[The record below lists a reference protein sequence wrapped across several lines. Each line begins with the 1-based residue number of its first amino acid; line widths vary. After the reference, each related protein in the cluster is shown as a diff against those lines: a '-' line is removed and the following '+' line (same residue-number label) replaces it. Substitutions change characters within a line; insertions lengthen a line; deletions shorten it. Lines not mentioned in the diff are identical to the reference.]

1 MSTPSNASLL
11 SHTVAA
17 LALATMM
24 AVAPAMAQKAPAGKK
39 IYCWDQRG
47 EKVCS
52 DSLPASAVDS
62 ARTEFSPSGIPTAQ
76 VERAK
81 TDEER
86 VIAEMEAKR
95 REQAQ
100 WSDAE
105 RERRERAMVVSF
117 ASEADLERNF
127 AHRIDLIDSGIKTSR
142 LGVEGA
148 RRSLLNLLQRA
159 SEAELESKPV
169 PKALADRIASQ
180 HDALRHHQRL
190 MERQLQERG
199 TIDQEMASAL
209 ERYRELKAVNPSGRS

>member
-1 MSTPSNASLL
+1 M
-11 SHTVAA
+11 
-17 LALATMM
+17 
-24 AVAPAMAQKAPAGKK
+24 
-39 IYCWDQRG
+39 
-47 EKVCS
+47 CS

-199 TIDQEMASAL
+199 TIDQELASAL

>member
-1 MSTPSNASLL
+1 MSTRSTTSVL
-11 SHTVAA
+11 STTVAA

-24 AVAPAMAQKAPAGKK
+24 AVAPAMAQKAPTGKK
-39 IYCWDQRG
+39 IYCWDERG
-47 EKVCS
+47 EKICS
-52 DSLPASAVDS
+52 DSLPASAVDN
-62 ARTEFSPSGIPTAQ
+62 ARTEFSPSGIPTAR

-81 TDEER
+81 TEEER

-95 REQAQ
+95 HEQAQ

-127 AHRIDLIDSGIKTSR
+127 AHRIDLIDSGIETSR

-159 SEAELESKPV
+159 SEAELENKPV
-169 PKALADRIASQ
+169 AKALADRIATQ

-209 ERYRELKAVNPSGRS
+209 ERYRELKASNAASRS

>member
-1 MSTPSNASLL
+1 MSTPSNTSLL

-24 AVAPAMAQKAPAGKK
+24 AVAPALAQKAPAGKK

-127 AHRIDLIDSGIKTSR
+127 AHRIDLIDSGIETSR